1 MSNAASSYDQFT
13 DRLLQTR
20 QRTRMKTM
28 LPLKSKCFDLFFAI
42 GFHSSCL
49 LSLII
54 CISVP
59 VPHQFLT
66 PSTAITILPHYS
78 NLSAVGLSLIS
89 EFFFP

>member
-1 MSNAASSYDQFT
+1 
-13 DRLLQTR
+13 
-20 QRTRMKTM
+20 M
-28 LPLKSKCFDLFFAI
+28 LPPKSKCVYLFFAI

-89 EFFFP
+89 EFFLLDNSKKQIERNAFMHE